1 MKKLVCL
8 MFVCLMF
15 SSCSALIP
23 MQKTTTTYTIAD
35 GQTTILADGTQVK
48 ADSVLVQKQT
58 PTGIFGPSDND
69 KYVEGFESDRT
80 SREKMVD
87 QCSTHFGPPQQVPQN
102 ADIATIALISM
113 ANLNRSLMF
122 KECVASVMSM
132 DFNLKKP
139 RTLQDNIGSL
149 ISMTPY
155 GFFAWALK
163 DSGGTRV
170 DNRDGKF
177 TASDSFNT
185 TKQTSVAGQN
195 GTASGAI
202 STNHDNPTTST
213 EITELPPT
221 PPVTTP

>member
-15 SSCSALIP
+15 SGCAWVIP
-23 MQKTTTTYTIAD
+23 MQKTTTTYTVAD
-35 GQTTILADGTQVK
+35 GQTTILADGTQVR
-48 ADSVLVQKQT
+48 ANSVLVQKET

-69 KYVEGFESDRT
+69 KYVEGFEADRAA
-80 SREKMVD
+80 RKDMIG
-87 QCSTHFGPPQQVPQN
+87 QCSAHFGVDTPIPDGADTAQV
-102 ADIATIALISM
+102 ALISM
-113 ANLNRSLMF
+113 ANLNKSLMY
-122 KECVASVMSM
+122 KECVASVTAMP
-132 DFNLKKP
+132 FGLKKP
-139 RTLQDNIGSL
+139 RTLQDNIGSA
-149 ISMTPY
+149 IGVTPY

-163 DSGGTRV
+163 DSGGTRI